1 MADIF
6 QSIKL
11 KRPQSSLFNLSHSN
25 KLTGNFGYLYP
36 FWYEDT
42 LPGDTWRATSSV
54 IVRMPAL
61 LAPLMHDVDVCLN
74 FFQVPYRLLWSN
86 WDRFVSGGPDGQEE
100 HAIPYFNVNKGNIAG
115 VFGTR
120 TLADYLG
127 VSSFGGSA
135 SDTLNIKINALPF
148 LAYYLVWSQYFR
160 DANLQDTLEV
170 DGNPLLDNIDG
181 DLITNWAQNWSKVT
195 SLKKCC
201 WTKDYFTSALPFAQR
216 GDSVEIPLDFEST
229 DLTVKRRSA
238 SVSMGDWWQYANGQ
252 PIPEIDISAGLNGAL
267 TLGTRMTGGIPESS
281 ANALALKSDIT
292 ATSTKKQGIDV
303 SKMITYDPQGTL
315 YATLPEYASADINDL
330 RQAAALQRW
339 LETSA
344 RGGSRYIEQ
353 IYAHFGV
360 RSSDARLQ
368 RVQYLGGYRVP
379 IQISDVMQTSQS
391 TSDSVLGDYAGRGV
405 AAGSTHSIS
414 ARCEEYGCIIGVA
427 CVRPKT
433 GYMQGVRRHLLKTDK
448 YDYYFPEFAHLGE
461 QAIYNAEI
469 YAASARLTSEGERA
483 LDTFGYTPRYA
494 EYKSHPNEVHGEFK
508 TSLDYWHLAR
518 KFSSLPKL
526 NEQFVQCSPEY
537 NIFPVEGENEDH
549 FYMEFYNKV
558 MARRLMPYHGIPSL
572 M

>member
-6 QSIKL
+6 QSIRL
-11 KRPQSSLFNLSHSN
+11 KRPQSSLFNLSYSN

-36 FWYEDT
+36 FYFEET
-42 LPGDTWRATSSV
+42 IPGDTFRISSDV

-61 LAPLMHDVDVCLN
+61 LAPLMHDVDICLN
-74 FFQVPYRLLWSN
+74 FFQVPYRLLWNN
-86 WDRFVSGGPDGQEE
+86 WDSFITGGANGKEVPAVPCFRLNGPTGLAAFET
-100 HAIPYFNVNKGNIAG
+100 GS
-115 VFGTR
+115 
-120 TLADYLG
+120 LADYLG
-127 VSSFGGSA
+127 VSSPGSGTGVDFSVSA
-135 SDTLNIKINALPF
+135 MPF
-148 LAYYLVWSQYFR
+148 LAYYMIWRDYFR
-160 DANLQDTLEV
+160 DANLDTDVIGEDGRPLMEV
-170 DGNPLLDNIDG
+170 DGNLFNLE
-181 DLITNWAQNWSKVT
+181 NWKQLT
-195 SLKKCC
+195 SFHKIA

-229 DLTVKRRSA
+229 DLTIKRRLA
-238 SVSMGDWWQYANGQ
+238 SNPTGDWWQYSNGQ
-252 PIPEIDISAGLNGAL
+252 PISEIDMSAGLNGAL
-267 TLGTRMTGGIPESS
+267 TLGTRMTAGIPESS

-292 ATSTKKQGIDV
+292 ATPTNKQGIDV
-303 SKMITYDPQGTL
+303 SKMITYDPQGSL

-360 RSSDARLQ
+360 KSSDARLQ
-368 RVQYLGGYRVP
+368 RPQYLGGYRVP

-405 AAGSTHSIS
+405 AAGSTHAVY
-414 ARCEEYGCIIGVA
+414 ARCEEYGCLIGVA
-427 CVRPKT
+427 AVRPKT
-433 GYMQGVRRHLLKTDK
+433 GYMQGIRRYFMKLDK
-448 YDYYFPEFAHLGE
+448 YDFYFPEFAHLGE

-469 YAASARLTSEGERA
+469 YAPSVYGKEGSGA

-494 EYKSHPNEVHGEFK
+494 EYKSHSNEVHGEFK
-508 TSLDYWHLAR
+508 TTLDYWHLAR

-526 NEQFVQCSPEY
+526 NAEFVRCSPDY
-537 NIFPVEGENEDH
+537 NIFPVTGENEAH
-549 FYMEFYNKV
+549 FYMEFYNRV
-558 MARRLMPYHGIPSL
+558 RARRLMPYHGIPTL

>member
-42 LPGDTWRATSSV
+42 LPGDTWRAQSSV

-61 LAPLMHDVDVCLN
+61 LAPLMHDVDICLN
-74 FFQVPYRLLWSN
+74 FFQVPYRLLWEH
-86 WDRFVSGGPDGQEE
+86 WDKFCSGGPDGTDTP
-100 HAIPYFNVNKGNIAG
+100 ALPVFNIRSSSISGYIKTGS
-115 VFGTR
+115 
-120 TLADYLG
+120 LADYLG
-127 VSSFGGSA
+127 VSEFSSSSA
-135 SDTLNIKINALPF
+135 SRSLNINALPF
-148 LAYYLVWSQYFR
+148 LAYYLIWSQYFR
-160 DANLQDTLEV
+160 DANLEDTLEE
-170 DGNPLLDNIDG
+170 DGNPLISFDG
-181 DLITNWAQNWSKVT
+181 DLTTKSNWTEFMK
-195 SLKKCC
+195 LRKCA

-216 GDSVEIPLDFEST
+216 GDAVEIPLDFESQT
-229 DLTVKRRSA
+229 MPVKRVAA
-238 SVSMGDWWQYANGQ
+238 SNPNFDRWLH
-252 PIPEIDISAGLNGAL
+252 LNGSSVDPIQFGSDLGQAL
-267 TLGTRMTGGIPESS
+267 TLGTMSPGQSPYYATHMG
-281 ANALALKSDIT
+281 LKSDVSQAGTGPYYNAFSPQT
-292 ATSTKKQGIDV
+292 AIG
-303 SKMITYDPQGTL
+303 YDPNGAL
-315 YATLPEYASADINDL
+315 YAEMPQYASADINDL

-360 RSSDARLQ
+360 KSSDARLQ

-391 TSDSVLGDYAGRGV
+391 TTDSILGDYAGRGV

-433 GYMQGVRRHLLKTDK
+433 GYMQGIRRHLLKTDK

-469 YAASARLTSEGERA
+469 YAQSVQSTTEGQRA

-494 EYKSHPNEVHGEFK
+494 EYKSHANEVHGEFK
-508 TSLDYWHLAR
+508 DSLDYWHLAR

-526 NEQFVQCSPEY
+526 NAAFVQCSPEY
-537 NIFPVEGENEDH
+537 NIFPVMEENEDH

>member
-42 LPGDTWRATSSV
+42 LPGDTWRAQSSV

-61 LAPLMHDVDVCLN
+61 LAPLMHDVDICLN
-74 FFQVPYRLLWSN
+74 FFQVPYRLLWEH
-86 WDRFVSGGPDGQEE
+86 WDRFVSGGPDGTDTP
-100 HAIPYFNVNKGNIAG
+100 ALPVFNVRSSSISGYIKTGS
-115 VFGTR
+115 
-120 TLADYLG
+120 LADYLG
-127 VSSFGGSA
+127 VSEFSSSSA
-135 SDTLNIKINALPF
+135 SQSLNINALPF
-148 LAYYLVWSQYFR
+148 LAYYLIWSQYFR
-160 DANLQDTLEV
+160 DANLEDTLEE
-170 DGNPLLDNIDG
+170 DGNPLISFDG
-181 DLITNWAQNWSKVT
+181 DLTTKSNWTEFMK
-195 SLKKCC
+195 LRKCA

-216 GDSVEIPLDFEST
+216 GDAVEIPLDFESQT
-229 DLTVKRRSA
+229 MPVKRVKA
-238 SVSMGDWWQYANGQ
+238 SSPDFDRWVH
-252 PIPEIDISAGLNGAL
+252 LNGVSVDSIQVGSDLGQAL
-267 TLGTRMTGGIPESS
+267 TLGTMSPGQSPYYATHMG
-281 ANALALKSDIT
+281 LKSDVSQAGTGPYYNAFSPQT
-292 ATSTKKQGIDV
+292 AIG
-303 SKMITYDPQGTL
+303 YDPNGAL
-315 YATLPEYASADINDL
+315 YAEMPQYASADINDL

-360 RSSDARLQ
+360 KSSDARLQ

-379 IQISDVMQTSQS
+379 IQVSDVMQTSQS
-391 TSDSVLGDYAGRGV
+391 TTDSVLGDYAGRGV

-433 GYMQGVRRHLLKTDK
+433 GYMQGIRRHLLKTDK

-469 YAASARLTSEGERA
+469 YAQSVQSTTEGQRA

-494 EYKSHPNEVHGEFK
+494 EYKSHANEVHGEFK
-508 TSLDYWHLAR
+508 DSLDYWHLAR

-526 NEQFVQCSPEY
+526 NAAFVQCSPEY
-537 NIFPVEGENEDH
+537 NIFPVMEENEDH

>member
-1 MADIF
+1 M
-6 QSIKL
+6 
-11 KRPQSSLFNLSHSN
+11 SHSN

-42 LPGDTWRATSSV
+42 LPGDTWRASSSV

-61 LAPLMHDVDVCLN
+61 LAPLMHDVDICLN
-74 FFQVPYRLLWSN
+74 FFQVPYRLLWSH
-86 WDRFVSGGPDGQEE
+86 WDKFVSGGLDGKETP
-100 HAIPYFNVNKGNIAG
+100 AMPYFGVKSSGIANY
-115 VFGTR
+115 FSTR
-120 TLADYLG
+120 SLADYLG
-127 VSSFGGSA
+127 VSEFSVSGSGGA
-135 SDTLNIKINALPF
+135 VNINALPF

-160 DANLQDTLEV
+160 DANLEDTFEE
-170 DGNPLLDNIDG
+170 DGNPLIEWDG
-181 DLITNWAQNWSKVT
+181 DLTTVSGPNTNWTQF
-195 SLKKCC
+195 LQLRKCA

-229 DLTVKRRSA
+229 DLIVKRRA
-238 SVSMGDWWQYANGQ
+238 SSNPNGDWWQYANGS
-252 PIPEIDISAGLNGAL
+252 PIPEIDMSAGLNGAL
-267 TLGTRMTGGIPESS
+267 TLGTRMTSGIPESS
-281 ANALALKSDIT
+281 ANALALKSDII
-292 ATSTKKQGIDV
+292 ATSTAKQGIDV
-303 SKMITYDPQGTL
+303 SKMITYDPQGSL

-368 RVQYLGGYRVP
+368 RVQYLGGYRIP
-379 IQISDVMQTSQS
+379 IQVSDVMQTSQS

-414 ARCEEYGCIIGVA
+414 ARCEEFGCIIGVA

-433 GYMQGVRRHLLKTDK
+433 GYMQGIRRHLLKTDK

-469 YAASARLTSEGERA
+469 YAQSAQSTTEGQRA

-508 TSLDYWHLAR
+508 DSLDYWHLAR

-526 NEQFVQCSPEY
+526 NAEFVQCSPEY
-537 NIFPVEGENEDH
+537 NIFPVMEENEDH

-558 MARRLMPYHGIPSL
+558 IARRLMPYHGIPSL